1 MARIASFLWLRLE
14 TRPNL
19 AGRRMLQ
26 RSAVTERDPLTE
38 PVFVAQ
44 LLTYLRVTGL
54 RRGLLLNF
62 NKEVLK
68 AGIKRVTRFD

>member
-1 MARIASFLWLRLE
+1 MSDGICVGEYRPDLIVERLVIVEVKSVLRW
-14 TRPNL
+14 
-19 AGRRMLQ
+19 
-26 RSAVTERDPLTE
+26 E
-38 PVFVAQ
+38 PIFVAQ
-44 LLTYLRVTGL
+44 MLTYLRITGL